1 MNNITV
7 PVHPITIIDFVFLIF
22 FMIVFHGI
30 EKTVENNPT
39 IYLGTVDIYNV
50 CDNLKSIMSKIK
62 SQFLPESVRNRKD
75 LDIRAGD
82 SVRVNVK
89 IQEKGKTRIQA
100 FEGLVLARK
109 HGAENGGTF
118 MVRKVSNGVGVERIF
133 PLYSPAIDSIEI
145 LRRAKVRRSKLYF
158 LREAVSKTM
167 RYKLRR
173 ITDMGTGTADLPE
186 WMNDEKSE
194 TVEEQQSE
202 DTAPDTEETTNEEES
217 EQPDTETTEETP
229 VEEKEA

>member
-1 MNNITV
+1 
-7 PVHPITIIDFVFLIF
+7 
-22 FMIVFHGI
+22 
-30 EKTVENNPT
+30 
-39 IYLGTVDIYNV
+39 
-50 CDNLKSIMSKIK
+50 MSKII

-82 SVRVNVK
+82 SVRVNIK
-89 IQEKGKTRIQA
+89 IQEKGKTRIQS

-133 PLYSPAIDSIEI
+133 PLYSPSIDSIEI

-173 ITDMGTGTADLPE
+173 ITDMGTGTNDLPE
-186 WMNDEKSE
+186 WMNDDVSE
-194 TVEEQQSE
+194 TVEDQQSE
-202 DTAPDTEETTNEEES
+202 ITEESSIEEEEVPVTEVS
-217 EQPDTETTEETP
+217 EESKEEITK
-229 VEEKEA
+229 EEKEA

>member
-1 MNNITV
+1 
-7 PVHPITIIDFVFLIF
+7 
-22 FMIVFHGI
+22 
-30 EKTVENNPT
+30 
-39 IYLGTVDIYNV
+39 
-50 CDNLKSIMSKIK
+50 MSNIK

-82 SVRVNVK
+82 TVRVNVK

-118 MVRKVSNGVGVERIF
+118 TVRKVSKGIGVERIF
-133 PLYSPAIDSIEI
+133 PLYSPALDSIEV

-158 LREAVSKTM
+158 LRDTVSKHM

-186 WMNDEKSE
+186 WMNDDAP
-194 TVEEQQSE
+194 VEEEIEYEEEAVVES
-202 DTAPDTEETTNEEES
+202 ADTEEAPADAEKVS
-217 EQPDTETTEETP
+217 
-229 VEEKEA
+229 EEKEA

>member
-1 MNNITV
+1 
-7 PVHPITIIDFVFLIF
+7 
-22 FMIVFHGI
+22 
-30 EKTVENNPT
+30 
-39 IYLGTVDIYNV
+39 
-50 CDNLKSIMSKIK
+50 MSKVK

-82 SVRVNVK
+82 TVRVNVK

-158 LREAVSKTM
+158 LRDAVSKTL

-173 ITDMGTGTADLPE
+173 ITDMGTGTKDLPE
-186 WMNDEKSE
+186 WMNDDEPE
-194 TVEEQQSE
+194 TLEDQQAE
-202 DTAPDTEETTNEEES
+202 ALAETPDVEES
-217 EQPDTETTEETP
+217 EAEVSESNEEATEEAT
-229 VEEKEA
+229 EEKEA

>member
-1 MNNITV
+1 
-7 PVHPITIIDFVFLIF
+7 
-22 FMIVFHGI
+22 
-30 EKTVENNPT
+30 
-39 IYLGTVDIYNV
+39 
-50 CDNLKSIMSKIK
+50 MSKVK

-82 SVRVNVK
+82 TVRVNLK
-89 IQEKGKTRIQA
+89 IQEKGKTRIQS

-118 MVRKVSNGVGVERIF
+118 TVRKVSNGIGVERIF

-158 LREAVSKTM
+158 LRDAVSKTL

-173 ITDMGTGTADLPE
+173 ITEMGTGTKDLPE
-186 WMNDEKSE
+186 WVNEE
-194 TVEEQQSE
+194 AEEEIVEEA
-202 DTAPDTEETTNEEES
+202 TAESTDESAEENSEES
-217 EQPDTETTEETP
+217 T
-229 VEEKEA
+229 EEKEA

>member
-1 MNNITV
+1 MSNIQ
-7 PVHPITIIDFVFLIF
+7 
-22 FMIVFHGI
+22 
-30 EKTVENNPT
+30 E
-39 IYLGTVDIYNV
+39 
-50 CDNLKSIMSKIK
+50 
-62 SQFLPESVRNRKD
+62 QFLPESVRNRKD

-82 SVRVNVK
+82 TVRVNVK

-118 MVRKVSNGVGVERIF
+118 TVRKVSNGIGVERIF

-145 LRRAKVRRSKLYF
+145 LRRAKVRQSKLYF
-158 LREAVSKTM
+158 LRDVVSKTL

-186 WMNDEKSE
+186 WDSGEPDVSAEDMMAEEVIEE
-194 TVEEQQSE
+194 TPSTEAEVP
-202 DTAPDTEETTNEEES
+202 AVEETTDAEPNVETKE
-217 EQPDTETTEETP
+217 EQPAEETP
-229 VEEKEA
+229 DVAEESSEEKQA

>member
-1 MNNITV
+1 
-7 PVHPITIIDFVFLIF
+7 
-22 FMIVFHGI
+22 
-30 EKTVENNPT
+30 
-39 IYLGTVDIYNV
+39 
-50 CDNLKSIMSKIK
+50 MSKII

-82 SVRVNVK
+82 SVRVNIK
-89 IQEKGKTRIQA
+89 IQEKGKTRIQS

-133 PLYSPAIDSIEI
+133 PLYSPSIDSIEI

-173 ITDMGTGTADLPE
+173 ITDMGTGTNDLPE
-186 WMNDEKSE
+186 WMNDDVPE
-194 TVEEQQSE
+194 TVEDQQSE
-202 DTAPDTEETTNEEES
+202 ATQESSEEEKVSTTETSEETTPEV
-217 EQPDTETTEETP
+217 TK
-229 VEEKEA
+229 EKEA

>member
-1 MNNITV
+1 
-7 PVHPITIIDFVFLIF
+7 
-22 FMIVFHGI
+22 
-30 EKTVENNPT
+30 
-39 IYLGTVDIYNV
+39 
-50 CDNLKSIMSKIK
+50 MSKIK
-62 SQFLPESVRNRKD
+62 SEFLPESVRNRIS

-133 PLYSPAIDSIEI
+133 PLYSPSIDSIEI

-158 LREAVSKTM
+158 LRDAVSKTM

-173 ITDMGTGTADLPE
+173 ITDIGTGTNDLPE
-186 WMNDEKSE
+186 WMNDESE
-194 TVEEQQSE
+194 TTEKDESQETEISEE
-202 DTAPDTEETTNEEES
+202 TEETK
-217 EQPDTETTEETP
+217 
-229 VEEKEA
+229 KEA